1 MAAFQSVIKADIRL
15 GEPLPYSVY
24 DKSGILLLRAGFKI
38 NLQRHLDVLIE
49 KGLYCRPEEA
59 AAAHRS
65 QGAGSDCPVVG
76 RGDAAAAA
84 AAEAENTFDTLDTA
98 KLRLHRLFEQYR
110 QGRREEFLSRIED
123 IALTVQEA
131 CTHDTDAALANLHL
145 DYDNSYAVVHHMQ
158 AAVLCELIGKTLG
171 VKEEARLTLI
181 KAALTHD
188 LGLIDIQDRLDRQTD
203 ALTAEQKERIARHP
217 VDSVRQLEEIGVR
230 DAVWLDA
237 VRHHHERLD
246 GSGYPDH
253 LVAEGIGIPTRIL
266 SIADTYSAM
275 VRDRPYRKAM
285 VSKEAMRKL
294 LLEQGSKTDQRL
306 IQMMIK
312 EIGVFPPGAIV
323 KLVNGE
329 VGVVKLR
336 QENSAFPIVY
346 SFFRQNGMPML
357 SPVRRE
363 TIKAEYNVEGIVPFS
378 TYRGCVALIRNLWI
392 GGRQRATA

>member
-1 MAAFQSVIKADIRL
+1 MSTFQSVLRADIQL

-24 DKSGILLLRAGFKI
+24 DKTGTLLLRAGFRI
-38 NLQRHLDVLIE
+38 NLPRHLEALVE
-49 KGLYCRPEEA
+49 KGLYCRADEA
-59 AAAHRS
+59 AARGAARAAGRS
-65 QGAGSDCPVVG
+65 PIVASRELQVD
-76 RGDAAAAA
+76 
-84 AAEAENTFDTLDTA
+84 AEAANTFLTLDTA
-98 KLRLHRLFEQYR
+98 KLRLQRLFEHYR
-110 QGRREEFLSRIED
+110 MGRNLDDFRSRVED

-158 AAVLCELIGKTLG
+158 AALLCELIGKSTG
-171 VKEEARLTLI
+171 VKEESRLTLI

-188 LGLIDIQDRLDRQTD
+188 IGLIDIQDMLDRQTTP
-203 ALTAEQKERIARHP
+203 LVSEQKDRIASHP
-217 VDSVRQLEEIGVR
+217 LDSARILSELGIT
-230 DAVWLDA
+230 DPVWLDA

-253 LVAEGIGIPTRIL
+253 IAEDAVRIPTRIL
-266 SIADTYSAM
+266 AIADIYSAM

-285 VSKEAMRKL
+285 VSKEAMRNL
-294 LLEQGSKTDQRL
+294 LLEQGNKTDQRL

-329 VGVVKLR
+329 IGVVKLR

-346 SFFRQNGMPML
+346 SFCRPGGMPML

-363 TIKAEYNVEGIVPFS
+363 TIKSEFNIDGIVPFS
-378 TYRGCVALIRNLWI
+378 NYRGCIAVIRGLWLGSVI
-392 GGRQRATA
+392 K

>member
-1 MAAFQSVIKADIRL
+1 MTAFKPVGKADIRL

-24 DKSGILLLRAGFKI
+24 DKAGVLLLRAGFRI
-38 NLQRHLDVLIE
+38 NLERHLDVLIE
-49 KGLYCRPEEA
+49 KGLYCRSE
-59 AAAHRS
+59 
-65 QGAGSDCPVVG
+65 
-76 RGDAAAAA
+76 DAAALGRGHGPGGNARLA
-84 AAEAENTFDTLDTA
+84 GNGDLSMAAEARNTFETLETA
-98 KLRLHRLFEQYR
+98 KLHLQRLFEHLR
-110 QGRREEFLSRIED
+110 LGRNHEEFLSRIES
-123 IALTVQEA
+123 IALTVQET

-158 AAVLCELIGKTLG
+158 AALLCELIGKTLG
-171 VKEEARLTLI
+171 VKEEVRLTLI

-188 LGLIDIQDRLDRQTD
+188 LGLIDIQDTLDRQT
-203 ALTAEQKERIARHP
+203 APLTETQKERINHHP
-217 VDSVRQLEEIGVR
+217 LDSARQLEELGVKE
-230 DAVWLDA
+230 AVWLDA

-246 GSGYPDH
+246 GSGYPDRIA
-253 LVAEGIGIPTRIL
+253 AEAISVPTRIL
-266 SIADTYSAM
+266 AIADIYSAM

-294 LLEQGSKTDQRL
+294 LIEQGSKTDQRL

-329 VGVVKLR
+329 IGVVKLR

-346 SFFRQNGMPML
+346 SFLRHDMPML

-363 TIKAEYNVEGIVPFS
+363 TIKPEFNVDGIVPFS
-378 TYRGCVALIRNLWI
+378 NYRSCIALIRNLWLDTT
-392 GGRQRATA
+392 QRNAS

>member
-1 MAAFQSVIKADIRL
+1 MTTFQSVARADIKL

-24 DKSGILLLRAGFKI
+24 DKTGTLLLRAGFKI
-38 NLQRHLDVLIE
+38 NLERHLEALVE
-49 KGLYCRPEEA
+49 KGLYCRQDEA
-59 AAAHRS
+59 AARA
-65 QGAGSDCPVVG
+65 GARAAG
-76 RGDAAAAA
+76 RTLVASRELQAAT
-84 AAEAENTFDTLDTA
+84 EAENTFLTLDTA
-98 KLRLHRLFEQYR
+98 KLRLQRLFEHYR
-110 QGRREEFLSRIED
+110 MGRNREEFRSRVED
-123 IALTVQEA
+123 IALIVQEA

-158 AAVLCELIGKTLG
+158 AALLCELIGKSTG
-171 VKEEARLTLI
+171 VKEESRLTLI

-188 LGLIDIQDRLDRQTD
+188 IGLIDIQDMLDRQTTPL
-203 ALTAEQKERIARHP
+203 APEQKERIASHP
-217 VDSVRQLEEIGVR
+217 LDSARILAELGIT
-230 DAVWLDA
+230 DPVWLDA

-253 LVAEGIGIPTRIL
+253 IAEEAVRIPTRIL
-266 SIADTYSAM
+266 AIADIYSAM

-285 VSKEAMRKL
+285 VSKEAMRNL
-294 LLEQGSKTDQRL
+294 LLEQGNKTDQRL

-329 VGVVKLR
+329 IGVVKLR

-346 SFFRQNGMPML
+346 AFCRPGGMPML

-363 TIKAEYNVEGIVPFS
+363 TIKSEFNIDGIVPFS
-378 TYRGCVALIRNLWI
+378 NYRGCIAVIRGLWLGSVI
-392 GGRQRATA
+392 K

>member
-1 MAAFQSVIKADIRL
+1 MTTFQSVARADIKL

-24 DKSGILLLRAGFKI
+24 DKTGTLLLRAGFRI
-38 NLQRHLDVLIE
+38 NLERHLEALVE
-49 KGLYCRPEEA
+49 KGLYCLQDEA
-59 AAAHRS
+59 AARA
-65 QGAGSDCPVVG
+65 GARAAG
-76 RGDAAAAA
+76 RNPLVASRELQAAT
-84 AAEAENTFDTLDTA
+84 EAENTFLTLDTA
-98 KLRLHRLFEQYR
+98 KLRLQRLFEHYR
-110 QGRREEFLSRIED
+110 MGRNRDDFRSRVED
-123 IALTVQEA
+123 IALIVQEA

-158 AAVLCELIGKTLG
+158 AALLCELIGKTTG
-171 VKEEARLTLI
+171 VKEESRLTLI

-188 LGLIDIQDRLDRQTD
+188 IGLIDIQDMLDRQTTPL
-203 ALTAEQKERIARHP
+203 APEQKERIASHP
-217 VDSVRQLEEIGVR
+217 LDSARILTELGVT
-230 DAVWLDA
+230 DPVWLDA

-253 LVAEGIGIPTRIL
+253 IAEEAVRIPTRIL
-266 SIADTYSAM
+266 AIADIYSAM

-285 VSKEAMRKL
+285 VSKEAMRNL
-294 LLEQGSKTDQRL
+294 LLEQGNKTDQRL

-329 VGVVKLR
+329 IGVVKLR

-346 SFFRQNGMPML
+346 AFCRPGGMPML

-363 TIKAEYNVEGIVPFS
+363 TIKSEFNIDGIVPFS
-378 TYRGCVALIRNLWI
+378 NYRGCIAVIRGLWLGSVI
-392 GGRQRATA
+392 K